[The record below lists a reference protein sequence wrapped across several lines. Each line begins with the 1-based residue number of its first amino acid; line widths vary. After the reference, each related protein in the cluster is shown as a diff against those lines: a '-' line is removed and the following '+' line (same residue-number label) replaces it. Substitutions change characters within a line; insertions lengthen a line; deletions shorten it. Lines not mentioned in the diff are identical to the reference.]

1 MKVLVKKFSS
11 FMCGGSR
18 QAVEENVLGDQHFL
32 GDRGHIVI
40 GGFTVVSIS
49 VEYMCLVLGLDF
61 YH

>member
-49 VEYMCLVLGLDF
+49 VEYM
-61 YH
+61 